1 VSAAAV
7 LVLALFGTAIW
18 LEVRRKKWRVV
29 RRLVF
34 SLLLVA
40 VLWVLVGRY
49 WAAYPQG

>member
-1 VSAAAV
+1 VGAAV
-7 LVLALFGTAIW
+7 LVLAAFGAVIW
-18 LEVRRKKWRVV
+18 WQAKRKKWAAVWK
-29 RRLVF
+29 LVF